1 MKIEI
6 CDLCEKKLGELNR
19 TEVIIKDYKG
29 MTFEYGVAHQVK
41 RKFKGT
47 ICDDCL
53 TLLREKHKQ

>member
-1 MKIEI
+1 MKIEV

-29 MTFEYGVAHQVK
+29 MTFENRTAFQEK
-41 RKFKGT
+41 RKFKAV

-53 TLLREKHKQ
+53 SLLREKHKQ